1 MLCNETA
8 FNPVQAWLSGFAAM
22 CRSTTTVGT
31 ASIHHAQATCYAC
44 PKCTLLL
51 YCTQQKQR
59 GIMIKEDTHSRPVTP
74 SGLERAR
81 LALAISAGKQ
91 AGGYGGPAWGGGGRR
106 FSRVK
111 RPPRSPAVTPCSVCE
126 RREPQ

>member
-8 FNPVQAWLSGFAAM
+8 FNPAQAWLSGFAAL

-51 YCTQQKQR
+51 YCTQQQQR
-59 GIMIKEDTHSRPVTP
+59 GIMIKEDTHSRPVTL
-74 SGLERAR
+74 SVLERAR
-81 LALAISAGKQ
+81 LPLPTSPDQ
-91 AGGYGGPAWGGGGRR
+91 PPDPPNTPRR
-106 FSRVK
+106 
-111 RPPRSPAVTPCSVCE
+111 RSPL
-126 RREPQ
+126 

>member
-59 GIMIKEDTHSRPVTP
+59 GVMIKEDTHSRPVTP

-81 LALAISAGKQ
+81 LALAISAGEI
-91 AGGYGGPAWGGGGRR
+91 AGGSRRPAGGRR
-106 FSRVK
+106 GGHVSRVVSPGRRSHL
-111 RPPRSPAVTPCSVCE
+111 RPNAIV
-126 RREPQ
+126 